1 MTTAAHASFSS
12 FHGVVSDSFPA
23 FTGFCR
29 MADSARPM
37 SLYVILNLT
46 LFSSIK
52 TELFLFAIFL
62 NLGFGEPDRYHVP
75 DMWRS
80 FVLLC

>member
-1 MTTAAHASFSS
+1 
-12 FHGVVSDSFPA
+12 
-23 FTGFCR
+23 